1 VAPETRYAALRIP
14 EKRKG
19 EQVVLLTERRNAAR
33 RDLLEQAKP
42 EGVSE
47 LHVPRHLVT
56 TDTIPLLG
64 ASLP

>member
-42 EGVSE
+42 EG
-47 LHVPRHLVT
+47 
-56 TDTIPLLG
+56 
-64 ASLP
+64 